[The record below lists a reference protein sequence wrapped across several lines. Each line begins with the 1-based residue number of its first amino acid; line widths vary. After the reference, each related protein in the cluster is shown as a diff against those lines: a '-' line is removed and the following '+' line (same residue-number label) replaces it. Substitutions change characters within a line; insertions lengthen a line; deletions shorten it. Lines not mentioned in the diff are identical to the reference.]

1 MSKKIKVEFTQEQWM
16 SVNQTVYHDIND
28 MQSEADNGVP
38 QGMELRIL
46 KNAYGAMLK
55 GLEEWKEG
63 K

>member
-16 SVNQTVYHDIND
+16 SVNQTVFHDIND
-28 MQSEADNGVP
+28 MQAEVDDGVP
-38 QGMELRIL
+38 QGVELRIL
-46 KNAYGAMLK
+46 KNANAAMLK